1 MLLLASKREQL
12 PGFFRTWVQVSSELG
27 FPAEDLGFG
36 PFSATFWA
44 SGPEHAHNEQ
54 PMGRF
59 RSNSCLDGNDPDK
72 NSLSEKLKGQE
83 QPSFLPFLARADRRA
98 DSNDIRAQA
107 PDATSDKRERTDWT
121 GNVKSYDI

>member
-1 MLLLASKREQL
+1 ML
-12 PGFFRTWVQVSSELG
+12 TTSSQWG
-27 FPAEDLGFG
+27 G
-36 PFSATFWA
+36 
-44 SGPEHAHNEQ
+44 
-54 PMGRF
+54 
-59 RSNSCLDGNDPDK
+59 SNSCLDGNDPDK

-121 GNVKSYDI
+121 GNVKSYDIDIDDEVDNDEMGKAVDGEGDDDDDDDDDDGDDVGDDDDDDDDDDR